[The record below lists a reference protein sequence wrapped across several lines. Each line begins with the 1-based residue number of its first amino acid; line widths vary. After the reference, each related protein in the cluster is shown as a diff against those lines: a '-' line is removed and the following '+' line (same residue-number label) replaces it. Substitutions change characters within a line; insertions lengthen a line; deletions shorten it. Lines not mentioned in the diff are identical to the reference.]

1 MINQSTFLSHGNVI
15 VLIVTIIMINP
26 SSKILI
32 KRNLVDDVYLNSHLR
47 KMITSLENTKNLKQ

>member
-1 MINQSTFLSHGNVI
+1 
-15 VLIVTIIMINP
+15 MINP